1 MAGNHGRGFVL
12 LSGKATPERIKMDRS
27 FADELYS
34 ETLRLSNGELGPIS
48 SANDEQNGSYDH
60 ELDQLSHDDGSLWGS
75 SPEEHDSLSDL
86 DREWKRSL
94 WYGMDMGWVQNG
106 YDSSTGD
113 GYIAVTFVGMPGH
126 KCKIGYRD
134 GVTAGKEASA
144 QEGFNLGF
152 KESVLAGYNW
162 GLVRGVTSA
171 LTLLPDGLR
180 EKLVETQEEK
190 DKFQSLYESVH
201 SLSTID
207 ALKLFH
213 DISKRSVEQID
224 SNEASS
230 NVDQSSNILQNYS
243 GELKSLVLKCPAIE
257 VNLVLDH

>member
-1 MAGNHGRGFVL
+1 MEKWVPYPVPMMSRMALMIMSWINCHMMMDPYGGVL
-12 LSGKATPERIKMDRS
+12 LKNT
-27 FADELYS
+27 
-34 ETLRLSNGELGPIS
+34 
-48 SANDEQNGSYDH
+48 
-60 ELDQLSHDDGSLWGS
+60 
-75 SPEEHDSLSDL
+75 DSLSDL
-86 DREWKRSL
+86 DREWKRRH
-94 WYGMDMGWVQNG
+94 DQFH
-106 YDSSTGD
+106 T
-113 GYIAVTFVGMPGH
+113 
-126 KCKIGYRD
+126 IGYRD

-201 SLSTID
+201 SLSTTD

-213 DISKRSVEQID
+213 DMSKRSVEQID

-230 NVDQSSNILQNYS
+230 NVDQSFNILQNYS
-243 GELKSLVLKCPAIE
+243 WGA
-257 VNLVLDH
+257 

>member
-1 MAGNHGRGFVL
+1 
-12 LSGKATPERIKMDRS
+12 MDRS

-86 DREWKRSL
+86 DREWKRRH
-94 WYGMDMGWVQNG
+94 DQFHTHG

-113 GYIAVTFVGMPGH
+113 GYITVTFVGMPGH
-126 KCKIGYRD
+126 KS
-134 GVTAGKEASA
+134 GKEASA

-201 SLSTID
+201 SLSTTD

>member
-1 MAGNHGRGFVL
+1 MSWINCHMMMDPYGGVL
-12 LSGKATPERIKMDRS
+12 LKNTTVYLIWIGSGKE
-27 FADELYS
+27 
-34 ETLRLSNGELGPIS
+34 
-48 SANDEQNGSYDH
+48 
-60 ELDQLSHDDGSLWGS
+60 
-75 SPEEHDSLSDL
+75 
-86 DREWKRSL
+86 
-94 WYGMDMGWVQNG
+94 
-106 YDSSTGD
+106 
-113 GYIAVTFVGMPGH
+113 
-126 KCKIGYRD
+126 
-134 GVTAGKEASA
+134 GKEASA

-201 SLSTID
+201 SLSTTD

-213 DISKRSVEQID
+213 DMSKRSVEQID

-230 NVDQSSNILQNYS
+230 NVDQSFNILQNYS

>member
-86 DREWKRSL
+86 DREWKRRH
-94 WYGMDMGWVQNG
+94 DQFH
-106 YDSSTGD
+106 T
-113 GYIAVTFVGMPGH
+113 
-126 KCKIGYRD
+126 IGYRD

-201 SLSTID
+201 SLSTTD

>member
-1 MAGNHGRGFVL
+1 
-12 LSGKATPERIKMDRS
+12 MDRS

-34 ETLRLSNGELGPIS
+34 ETLRLSNGEPGPIS

-60 ELDQLSHDDGSLWGS
+60 ELDQLSRDDGSLWGS
-75 SPEEHDSLSDL
+75 SPEEHGSLSDL
-86 DREWKRSL
+86 DREWKRRH
-94 WYGMDMGWVQNG
+94 DQFH
-106 YDSSTGD
+106 T
-113 GYIAVTFVGMPGH
+113 
-126 KCKIGYRD
+126 IGYRD

-152 KESVLAGYNW
+152 KESVLIGYNW
-162 GLVRGVTSA
+162 GLARGVTSA
-171 LTLLPDGLR
+171 LNFLPDGLR

-190 DKFQSLYESVH
+190 DKFRSLYGSVH
-201 SLSTID
+201 SLSTTD

-213 DISKRSVEQID
+213 DISKRSVEQSD

>member
-1 MAGNHGRGFVL
+1 
-12 LSGKATPERIKMDRS
+12 MDRS

-48 SANDEQNGSYDH
+48 SANDEQNGSYDREGERAIKRKGAVLLLYH

-86 DREWKRSL
+86 DREWKRRH
-94 WYGMDMGWVQNG
+94 DQFH
-106 YDSSTGD
+106 T
-113 GYIAVTFVGMPGH
+113 
-126 KCKIGYRD
+126 IGYRD

-201 SLSTID
+201 SLSTTD

>member
-86 DREWKRSL
+86 DREWKRRH
-94 WYGMDMGWVQNG
+94 DQFH
-106 YDSSTGD
+106 T
-113 GYIAVTFVGMPGH
+113 
-126 KCKIGYRD
+126 IGYRD